1 MKRAIRKLKTCLLL
15 AFIVSIIVPAASGY
29 AISARQKALN
39 AYKTML
45 SKPKVDIY
53 GYGNV
58 YCDYNG
64 TGEVPDRTY
73 RPTTSSKVQFATAYM
88 NNDTIP
94 ELIVRTKV
102 SSRQYLWSIYTYKN
116 GRVVKVTTG
125 GDYTEILLGYYQ
137 RTGLFKRKY
146 TKGFTWEYHNKINGT
161 KAYPFASKLTY
172 RSSGKSCRK
181 YYIYV
186 DGVRRDKSYS
196 AYCSAFKKAIGGK
209 PFKRFNYH
217 QNSAANRK
225 KYL

>member
-1 MKRAIRKLKTCLLL
+1 MKRAIRKLRTCLLL
-15 AFIVSIIVPAASGY
+15 ALLVSMIVLAASGY
-29 AISARQKALN
+29 AITARQKALN

-45 SKPKVDIY
+45 FKVDIY
-53 GYGNV
+53 GNGRYYNA
-58 YCDYNG
+58 YNG
-64 TGEVPDRTY
+64 TVEAPGKTY
-73 RPTTSSKVQFATAYM
+73 RPTASSKVQFATAYI

-94 ELIVRTKV
+94 ELIVRTKTT
-102 SSRQYLWSIYTYKN
+102 SRQYLWAIYTYKK
-116 GRVVKVTTG
+116 GKVVKVTYG
-125 GDYTEILLGYYQ
+125 GDYTEILLGYYK

-172 RSSGKSCRK
+172 RSSGKSCHK
-181 YYIYV
+181 YYIFV

>member
-1 MKRAIRKLKTCLLL
+1 MKRAIRKLRTCLLL
-15 AFIVSIIVPAASGY
+15 ALLVSMIVPAASGY
-29 AISARQKALN
+29 AITARQKALN
-39 AYKTML
+39 AYKKLL
-45 SKPKVDIY
+45 SRYIVDIY
-53 GYGNV
+53 GYGRG
-58 YCDYNG
+58 YSDYNG
-64 TGEVPDRTY
+64 TGDVPDRIY
-73 RPTTSSKVQFATAYM
+73 CPTASSKVQFATAYI
-88 NNDTIP
+88 NDDTIP

-102 SSRQYLWSIYTYKN
+102 SSRQYLWAIYTYKN

-172 RSSGKSCRK
+172 RSSGKSCHK
-181 YYIYV
+181 YYIFV

-196 AYCSAFKKAIGGK
+196 AYCSAFKKAISGK